1 MPPNTLMRIA
11 LTPLSMRMS
20 SKAFWTTSALAPPPM
35 SRKFAASPPSALIAS
50 IVAITRPAPFP
61 ITPISPLSFTYVSL
75 LLLASCSKGSSPSA
89 SQRPPYPGCLKR
101 ALSSRVIFASAA
113 TTFPSFVSMR
123 GLISASSASSC
134 MNKRNKEE
142 KYPPTCVTAL
152 PSKPAAKAKA
162 LACHGIKP
170 SLGVD
175 HTLAILSGVLAATS
189 SMSTPPS
196 LLAMIAI
203 DFRDLSTVTPK

>member
-1 MPPNTLMRIA
+1 MVSAVTTGVSRRRARPSFSLVPTNRTTTGRSRFTLSIALRRPCATSSQRVIPPNTLMRIA
-11 LTPLSMRMS
+11 LTPLSMRIS
-20 SKAFWTTSALAPPPM
+20 SKAFWTTSALAPPPI

-101 ALSSRVIFASAA
+101 ALSSKVILASAA

-123 GLISASSASSC
+123 GLISASSASSST
-134 MNKRNKEE
+134 NKRNKEE
-142 KYPPTCVTAL
+142 KYPPT
-152 PSKPAAKAKA
+152 
-162 LACHGIKP
+162 
-170 SLGVD
+170 
-175 HTLAILSGVLAATS
+175 
-189 SMSTPPS
+189 
-196 LLAMIAI
+196 
-203 DFRDLSTVTPK
+203 